1 MTRISCDQSR
11 ASFVLLPILNVCIWL
26 LAFPASVS
34 TWAEAAVQ
42 HVVEVSPDGPT
53 QSISEAVRQIQA
65 GGTIRVRYG
74 VYREPTIRV
83 DKAVTIIGEDYPILD
98 GNTEHEIM
106 KVTADS
112 VTIRG
117 LEFRNVGV
125 SYVDDKAGLRMDEV
139 VGCDI
144 ENNRFT
150 DTFFAIYLARTASC
164 RVEGNTI
171 WGYGLTETRSGN
183 GIHLW
188 NSKQIEIVNN
198 FIHGHRDGIY
208 FEFVEDSLIDD
219 NTSEANLRYGLH
231 FMFSDRCSYRN
242 NVFRGNDA
250 GVAVM
255 YTANVVMRAN
265 RFENNQGSAAYGLL
279 LKDISDSVIED
290 NLLFRNTLGIY
301 MEGAVRNSVA
311 RNAFIENGWALK
323 VMGSAENNRFMRN
336 NFIDNTFDVS
346 TNSRYPSNRF
356 AENYWDAY
364 RGYDLDRDGYGD
376 VPFRP
381 VRLFSLIV
389 EHLEPAILLS
399 RSLLVSVLDAAERA
413 MPALTP
419 DTMVDQSPSMTQW

>member
-1 MTRISCDQSR
+1 MI
-11 ASFVLLPILNVCIWL
+11 
-26 LAFPASVS
+26 
-34 TWAEAAVQ
+34 
-42 HVVEVSPDGPT
+42 
-53 QSISEAVRQIQA
+53 
-65 GGTIRVRYG
+65 
-74 VYREPTIRV
+74 
-83 DKAVTIIGEDYPILD
+83 
-98 GNTEHEIM
+98 
-106 KVTADS
+106 VTADS

-125 SYVDDKAGLRMDEV
+125 SYVADQAGLRMDEV
-139 VGCDI
+139 VGCHI
-144 ENNRFT
+144 ENNRFI
-150 DTFFAIYLARTASC
+150 DTFFAIYLARTAFC

-208 FEFVEDSLIDD
+208 FEFVEDSLIED

-255 YTANVVMRAN
+255 YTANVVMQAN
-265 RFENNQGSAAYGLL
+265 RFENSQGSAAYGLL

-301 MEGAVRNSVA
+301 LEGAVRNSVA

-356 AENYWDAY
+356 AEKLL
-364 RGYDLDRDGYGD
+364 GCLPG
-376 VPFRP
+376 VRP
-381 VRLFSLIV
+381 R
-389 EHLEPAILLS
+389 S
-399 RSLLVSVLDAAERA
+399 RRI
-413 MPALTP
+413 
-419 DTMVDQSPSMTQW
+419 W